1 MPGEENPEET
11 YSPVGCDGLTHFTRT
26 VFGSLPRAD
35 QRRWAEVYL
44 RGLLKVQGRKSI
56 RNIAD
61 AVLADTSATQ
71 SLQQF
76 VNQSPWDWGPVR
88 ARLALNAH
96 RLVRP
101 TAWII
106 ENSVIPKRGEH
117 SVGVE
122 PRFVP
127 HQGRT
132 VNSQLGI
139 SIVAADDFT
148 CFPLN
153 WRLHLSNRWL
163 ADQNKRA
170 RTRIPDSIEA
180 RSEMELALEMLDELT
195 TGWGISPVP
204 PIVTGA
210 KPDDALTL
218 AEGLLSRSR
227 SFLIQI
233 EGNVEALLGS
243 PSLAVQTAC
252 SFPPIRTDSLR
263 RPDRARRDRPQRPLV
278 VVGSTADT
286 RRQPQIRHVTTA
298 LLRPQSREHRSL
310 EDASV
315 RLVREQVAGRRMGHA
330 WLTNL
335 PASAIGDIAAI
346 QRLCHYTRSAIRQF
360 EDRFGLR
367 DFEGRS
373 FPGWHHHLTL
383 VSAAALFSALGEST
397 RQSA

>member
-1 MPGEENPEET
+1 MPGEEKSEET
-11 YSPVGCDGLTHFTRT
+11 YSSVGCDGLTQFTRT

-88 ARLALNAH
+88 ARLASSAH
-96 RLVRP
+96 RLIRP
-101 TAWII
+101 TAWVI

-122 PRFVP
+122 PRFVQY
-127 HQGRT
+127 QGRT

-139 SIVAADDFT
+139 SIVAADDFG

-170 RTRIPDSIEA
+170 RTRIPDSVEA
-180 RSEMELALEMLDELT
+180 CSEMELALEMVDELT
-195 TGWGISPVP
+195 TEWGISPVP

-218 AEGLLSRSR
+218 AEGLLRRSR
-227 SFLIQI
+227 SFLIQV
-233 EGNVEALLGS
+233 EGNVDTLLGS

-263 RPDRARRDRPQRPLV
+263 RPDRTCQDRPQRSLV
-278 VVGSTADT
+278 VIGSTANT
-286 RRQPQIRHVTTA
+286 RRQPQVHHVTTA
-298 LLRPQSREHRSL
+298 LLRPQSRANRNL
-310 EDASV
+310 EEASI
-315 RLVREQVAGRRMGHA
+315 RLIREQTVGRRTDRS

-335 PASAIGDIAAI
+335 PASAIRDMTTI
-346 QRLCHYTRSAIRQF
+346 QRMRHYTRSAIRQF

-383 VSAAALFSALGEST
+383 VSAAALFSALGESA